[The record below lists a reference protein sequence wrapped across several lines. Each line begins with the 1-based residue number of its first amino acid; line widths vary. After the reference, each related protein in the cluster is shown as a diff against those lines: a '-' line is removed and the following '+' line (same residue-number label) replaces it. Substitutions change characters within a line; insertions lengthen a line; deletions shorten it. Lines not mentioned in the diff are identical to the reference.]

1 MSEVANSKN
10 DTPSKNDNSST
21 TALSKRK
28 FSYDFLG
35 IHHKFIKIEP
45 ALLNNLDAD
54 YDGILTFAKS
64 GNVMVFYSQ
73 TALRKI
79 NV

>member
-1 MSEVANSKN
+1 MIFFG
-10 DTPSKNDNSST
+10 
-21 TALSKRK
+21 L
-28 FSYDFLG
+28 
-35 IHHKFIKIEP
+35 HHKFIKIKP

-73 TALRKI
+73 VALRKI